1 MPSPGTVL
9 AGSYDHYLVALS
21 VVIAMCASYTALDFA
36 GRVTTAKG
44 RSRLVWLTGGAST
57 MGLGIW
63 AMHYIGM
70 LAYTLPVPTLYDWPT
85 VLLSLIAA
93 ILASAVSLFVVSQ
106 RQMDVWRAVA
116 GSVLMGAGIAAM
128 HYIGMDAMRLAAK
141 CHFSVSIVSL
151 SVLLAIIISF
161 VGLWLVH
168 RAREETKVIIWQK
181 VASAVV
187 IGAAIPVMH
196 YTGMAAAS
204 FTAAEETG
212 DLSHTVSISV
222 LGSVGIA
229 IVTML
234 VLSLAVLTSAF
245 SRRYHAQAL
254 ELETAAAEA
263 EAANRAKSTF
273 LSTMSHEIRTP
284 LNAILGYAQLMSR
297 DPTLGMEAKTNL
309 KIIGRSGEHMLALIN
324 DVLDMSKIEADR
336 VELNSVTFNLPRL
349 LDHLAVMFRLR
360 AEAKALRFETLVDGE
375 SVVYVVADEAKIS
388 QVLIN
393 LLGNAIKFTK
403 RGQIKLHATLGQR
416 SANGLWLSVR
426 VEDTGSG
433 ITDEEQKKL
442 FEPFSQTKGGLNARE
457 GTGLGLAISRRYA
470 RLMGGDVTVT
480 SNPGSG
486 SIFQLEIPIERGNAR
501 GAIRRS
507 VPRRVIRIRA
517 GTLLPRILVVD
528 DQIESRDWL
537 MKLLTSIGFSVRGA
551 ENGEAAIRNWR
562 EWNPR
567 LILMDVH
574 MPVMDGL
581 EATRIIKADPRG
593 KETVIVTLTASAMDD
608 DLRTISQS
616 AADDFLAKPCREDEL
631 LEKMGALL
639 NIAYEY
645 EEMSED
651 ESQPLAGV
659 AALSAEGLR
668 QLPLELVEEL
678 RNATSSGNKKLL
690 DKLILKVRETED
702 AGSAQALKE
711 LADKYEYD
719 ALTRLLEEACR
730 R

>member
-36 GRVTTAKG
+36 GRVTIAKG

-196 YTGMAAAS
+196 CTGMAAAS

-309 KIIGRSGEHMLALIN
+309 KIIGRSGEHLLALIN

-551 ENGEAAIRNWR
+551 ENGEAAIRNWQ

-593 KETVIVTLTASAMDD
+593 KETAIVTLTASAMDD